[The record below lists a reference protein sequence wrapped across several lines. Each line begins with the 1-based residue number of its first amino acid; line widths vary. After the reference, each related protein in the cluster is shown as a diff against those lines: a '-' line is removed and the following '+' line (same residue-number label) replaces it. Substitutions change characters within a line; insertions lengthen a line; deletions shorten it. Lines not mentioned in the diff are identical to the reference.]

1 MDNTL
6 TITII
11 TANFYPEDT
20 AIGLYTSQFANY
32 LKNEGYA
39 VQVITGFPYYPQ
51 WKIQDNYSKKP
62 FFFNENINGVDV
74 FRFKQFV
81 PKKASF
87 FSRILMMLSLFF
99 GTIINIKKIKHTDL
113 IICIVPFT
121 ISIIP
126 GLILSKFKRAKLWIH
141 VQDLEFDLAFEA
153 GIVNKN
159 NFLKVL
165 FKNIVFWLESA
176 LLNSADI
183 ISSISHT
190 MLEKI
195 KTKTRNQSPFY
206 FPNWISA
213 ENINP
218 SDSLHH
224 DFINKDKFTVLYSG
238 NTGEKQD
245 WQLLQKICAIIKNED
260 DIEIVIVG
268 DGSYRVNLEK
278 ILANYNFVKFY
289 PPVPYKD
296 LNNLLCSVNVHFLF
310 QKNNVIDTI
319 MPSKILGMMA
329 SGKPSIITGNQI
341 SEVNTIIKESNGGY
355 YLSQNNPENEIYK
368 TFLDLKNNVED
379 NVMGEKARKYIVE
392 KFSENAILSNVK
404 LKIHFL
410 LCK

>member
-1 MDNTL
+1 MDNTP

-32 LKNEGYA
+32 LKKEGFA

-51 WKIQDNYSKKP
+51 WKIQDNYSNKP
-62 FFFNENINGVDV
+62 RFFKEKINGIDV

-99 GTIINIKKIKHTDL
+99 GTIINLKRINHSDL

-126 GLILSKFKRAKLWIH
+126 GLILSKFKRSKLWVH

-153 GIVNKN
+153 GVISKN
-159 NFLKVL
+159 NL
-165 FKNIVFWLESA
+165 FTSFFKKIAFWLESA
-176 LLNSADI
+176 LFNYSDI

-195 KTKTRNQSPFY
+195 KTKTKNQDLFY

-218 SDSLHH
+218 SNCLQHV
-224 DFINKDKFTVLYSG
+224 FINKNRFTVLYSG
-238 NTGEKQD
+238 NIGEKQD
-245 WQLLQKICAIIKNED
+245 WQLLQKICNLIKNED
-260 DIEIVIVG
+260 AIDIVIVG
-268 DGSYRVNLEK
+268 DGGYKDNLKET
-278 ILANYNFVKFY
+278 LSNYNFVKFY

-296 LNNLLCSVNVHFLF
+296 LNNLLCSANVHFLF
-310 QKNNVIDTI
+310 QKNNVLDTI

-329 SGKPSIITGNQI
+329 SGKPSIITGNQN

-368 TFLDLKNNVED
+368 TLLDLKNNAD
-379 NVMGEKARKYIVE
+379 INFMGEKARKYILE
-392 KFSENAILSNVK
+392 KFSEKAIFSNVK
-404 LKIHFL
+404 FKIHSIL
-410 LCK
+410 SE